1 MLASLDPPWRCV
13 KRKCVNTNVGNGSK
27 GGGGGRRRKGDFAQS
42 IKKLAAIDPT

>member
-1 MLASLDPPWRCV
+1 M

-27 GGGGGRRRKGDFAQS
+27 GGGGGGGGGGRRRKGDFAQS